1 MVYKLP
7 QSRLVE
13 IHKTLK
19 EWKEKNEISL
29 AMSQKGVVANLM
41 EEITEHRRANTSDD
55 ELQMIDAKCDLI
67 VFAMNAIDELPDF
80 NLEPGIYGSLD
91 RDRVAFEACICIE
104 LFHYIQFEENKIMF
118 SADHKHKALDKILCE
133 IIARCIDSIDAL
145 GFDPDRAMEE
155 TIKQITSRSGKMDYN
170 IGKWLKDKS
179 PEAQAREY
187 KADYTSCRVRN

>member
-1 MVYKLP
+1 MIYKLP

-80 NLEPGIYGSLD
+80 DDCIINPYTIG
-91 RDRVAFEACICIE
+91 FEAFICNEI
-104 LFHYIQFEENKIMF
+104 FYYIQYEENRIKLEQEKRKL
-118 SADHKHKALDKILCE
+118 AQVRNLCR
-133 IIARCIDSIDAL
+133 IIVRCIDSIYVL
-145 GFDPDRAMEE
+145 GFDPDKAMEE
-155 TIKQITSRSGKMDYN
+155 TIKQITSRSGKMNYE
-170 IGKWLKDKS
+170 ISKWVKDKS

-187 KADYTSCRVRN
+187 KADYKRCKIQ

>member
-1 MVYKLP
+1 MAIYKLP
-7 QSRLVE
+7 QSRLIE

-67 VFAMNAIDELPDF
+67 VFAMNAIEELPDF
-80 NLEPGIYGSLD
+80 EAEESIYGSLD
-91 RDRVAFEACICIE
+91 KNVAFEACICIE
-104 LFHYIQFEENKIMF
+104 LFYYIQFDENRIKSSIG
-118 SADHKHKALDKILCE
+118 DKRKTLDLILCE

-145 GFDPDRAMEE
+145 GFDVNKAMDE
-155 TIKQITSRSGKMDYN
+155 TVKQITSRSGKMNYE
-170 IGKWLKDKS
+170 IGKWVKDKS

-187 KADYTSCRVRN
+187 KADYESCRTII

>member
-1 MVYKLP
+1 MAIYKLP

-80 NLEPGIYGSLD
+80 ETEESIYGSLD
-91 RDRVAFEACICIE
+91 KNVAFEACICIE
-104 LFHYIQFEENKIMF
+104 LFYYIQFDENKI
-118 SADHKHKALDKILCE
+118 SVGTENKRNVLNKILCE

-145 GFDPDRAMEE
+145 GFDVNKAMDE
-155 TIKQITSRSGKMDYN
+155 TVKQITSRSGKMNYN
-170 IGKWLKDKS
+170 IGKWVKDKS
-179 PEAQAREY
+179 PEAKAREY
-187 KADYTSCRVRN
+187 QADYESCRTMR

>member
-1 MVYKLP
+1 MIYKLP

-80 NLEPGIYGSLD
+80 EAEESIYGSLD
-91 RDRVAFEACICIE
+91 KNVAFEACICIG
-104 LFHYIQFEENKIMF
+104 LFYYIQIEDNRVKASIGNKR
-118 SADHKHKALDKILCE
+118 KALDLILCE
-133 IIARCIDSIDAL
+133 LIIRCIDSIDAL
-145 GFDPDRAMEE
+145 GFDVNKAMEE
-155 TIKQITSRSGKMDYN
+155 TVKQITSRSGKMDYN
-170 IGKWLKDKS
+170 IGKWVKDKS
-179 PEAQAREY
+179 PEAKAREY
-187 KADYTSCRVRN
+187 QADYEGCRTMR